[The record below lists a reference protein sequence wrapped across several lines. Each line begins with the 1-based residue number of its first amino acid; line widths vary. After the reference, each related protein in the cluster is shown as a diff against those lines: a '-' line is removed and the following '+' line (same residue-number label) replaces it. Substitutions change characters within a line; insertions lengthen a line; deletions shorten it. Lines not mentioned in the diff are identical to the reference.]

1 MEKLHETWKNLVTTK
16 KSPLTPMKQY
26 KIHLITEKERKVY

>member
-16 KSPLTPMKQY
+16 KSPLTPLKQY
-26 KIHLITEKERKVY
+26 KIYQITEIEREAH